1 MLDLRSVPRL
11 LRGLRSYPVSRCRW
25 MVDRKGGR
33 GLSASAYFPRVECH
47 FRLKRVSLDL
57 NPLLRENSI
66 LTPRESEGSG
76 QRRLFSKI
84 RDCLLEMDS
93 LLYTIFCLSKGK
105 EI

>member
-11 LRGLRSYPVSRCRW
+11 LRGLRSYPVSQCRW
-25 MVDRKGGR
+25 IERGEG